1 MTRSARFVI
10 FLIIAIALYI
20 AALSNA
26 VYLLASP
33 PGLDWHTMLRKIESV
48 VAFTVVGLSAAWW
61 LAGRRHMMLVLVVG
75 MAAYSALIEVGQSF
89 TGSPEG
95 WRLHIFDIGC
105 GALGGFIAS
114 LIAQALPLREG

>member
-1 MTRSARFVI
+1 MTRSARFII
-10 FLIIAIALYI
+10 FLILAIAFYL
-20 AALSNA
+20 AALSNT

-33 PGLDWHTMLRKIESV
+33 PDLDWHDSLRKIESV

-61 LAGRRHMMLVLVVG
+61 LAGRRHMMLGLVVG
-75 MAAYSALIEVGQSF
+75 MAAYSALIEIGQTF

-95 WRLHIFDIGC
+95 WRLHIFDVAC

-114 LIAQALPLREG
+114 LIAQALRLRED